1 MKIGLALGGGAAR
14 GYAHIGVIET
24 LLDAGVEIHCVA
36 GTSMGAL
43 VGAGFCSGNFKEF
56 SETVKKITLPEI
68 PSLLSPT
75 LSRKGFFSGRNI
87 VELIDSTLKFK
98 NVEDLPTPF
107 AAVAVDLLQGQPVSI
122 MDGALADALRCSISI
137 PIVFT
142 PVEFRGSLYV
152 DGGIVDPVPVEAA
165 KMLGADVVIA
175 VDLFGDIGD
184 PAQNR
189 EARKRYREEAG
200 EAELGLAA
208 HYLRKFIAR
217 FDRGAQEGTGEV
229 AGLLEVMERT
239 LAVAQFHATQSRFQ
253 RYPADVVL
261 SPSLGHIGLFDFHRA
276 EDISEVGAQC
286 AKSEI
291 ARVLDS
297 LKQAKA

>member
-14 GYAHIGVIET
+14 GFAHIGIIEA
-24 LLDAGVEIHCVA
+24 LVEAGIDIHCVA

-43 VGAGFCSGNFKEF
+43 VGAGFCSGNFPAF
-56 SETVKKITLPEI
+56 CETVKSITLPEI

-75 LSRKGFFSGRNI
+75 LSRRGFFSGRNI
-87 VELIDSTLKFK
+87 VDLIDNTLKIK

-107 AAVAVDLLQGQPVSI
+107 AAVAVDLLQGQPVTI
-122 MDGALADALRCSISI
+122 RDGSLADALRCSISI

-142 PVEFRGSLYV
+142 PVEYGGSLYV
-152 DGGIVDPVPVEAA
+152 DGGIVDPVPVEAVRL
-165 KMLGADVVIA
+165 LGADTVIA

-184 PAQNR
+184 PVQNR

-208 HYLRKFIAR
+208 HYLRKFIGR
-217 FDRGAQEGTGEV
+217 FEKSEQQEAGEV

-253 RYPADVVL
+253 SHPADVVL
-261 SPSLGHIGLFDFHRA
+261 APSLGHIGLFDFHRA
-276 EDISEVGAQC
+276 EDISLVGSNC
-286 AKSEI
+286 AKNEI
-291 ARVLDS
+291 DTVLAALS
-297 LKQAKA
+297 KAGA